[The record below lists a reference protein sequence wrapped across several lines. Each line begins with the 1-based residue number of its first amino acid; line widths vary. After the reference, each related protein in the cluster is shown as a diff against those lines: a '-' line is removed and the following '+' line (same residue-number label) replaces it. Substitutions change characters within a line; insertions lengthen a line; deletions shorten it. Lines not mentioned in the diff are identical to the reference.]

1 MKPMTLCEK
10 VLSRTSGRDSVSP
23 GEFIWAEPDLIIHYD
38 WPGLSD
44 AMTDQ
49 LDQELLVKVKNP
61 EKCFFFID
69 HMIPSNQTEA
79 LFHQKTRDWVKGQG
93 IPLSEW
99 QGIGHQVSA
108 ELGLAHP
115 GELIVHGDAH
125 VQVLGAYGALTFSLL
140 TDVITPYALGKF
152 WLEVPK
158 SIRINLK
165 GSFPKG
171 VQGRDLMNRLLCDI
185 GPDGAIGSV
194 IEFTGDGAES
204 MPLDERMSLLSE
216 IVFCGAYCGVFP
228 GDELSIRDLKER
240 TGKDYQTQRADPGAE
255 YSKELTY
262 DLSEMTPYVVAP
274 ESLYAGKPIMECLGI
289 PLNQGY
295 IGSCACGRKKDLDIA
310 AEILK
315 GKKIAEGFRL
325 FVVPTS
331 REAMVHASK
340 NGSLAVLLEA
350 GAFVSSPTCD
360 YCYGKLACMIK
371 GERAIS
377 TGTLN
382 VPGRMGSMEAE
393 IYLGSAATVAASA
406 VSGTLTD
413 PRTFFGNGGAA

>member
-1 MKPMTLCEK
+1 MNICEK
-10 VLSRTSGRDSVSP
+10 ILARTTGRDSVSP
-23 GEFIWAEPDLIIHYD
+23 GEFIWASPDLIIHYD

-44 AMTDQ
+44 EMASQ
-49 LDQELLVKVKNP
+49 LDNELGVKTKNP

-69 HMIPSNQTEA
+69 HLLPSNHNEA
-79 LFHQKTRDWVKGQG
+79 IFHQATRDWVKEQE

-140 TDVITPYALGKF
+140 TDVVTPFALGKF
-152 WLEVPK
+152 WLEVPT
-158 SIRINLK
+158 SIKVELT
-165 GSFPKG
+165 GSFPPG

-194 IEFTGDGAES
+194 MEFVGDGS
-204 MPLDERMSLLSE
+204 KNMSIDDRMGLLSE

-228 GDELSIRDLKER
+228 GDEISIADLKKR
-240 TGKDYQTQRADPGAE
+240 TGKDFPTLCSDPDAE
-255 YSKELTY
+255 YLKVLKY
-262 DLSEMTPYVVAP
+262 DLSEMSPYVVAP
-274 ESLYAGKPIMECLGI
+274 ESLYAGKPIGDCLGV

-295 IGSCACGRKKDLDIA
+295 IGSCACGRKEDLDIA

-315 GKKIAEGFRL
+315 GHKIAEGFRL
-325 FVVPTS
+325 FVVPSS
-331 REAMVHASK
+331 RESMVHAAK
-340 NGSLAVLLEA
+340 NGSLATLLEA
-350 GAFVSSPTCD
+350 GAFISSPSCD
-360 YCYGKLACMIK
+360 YCYGKLACMMA

-382 VPGRMGSMEAE
+382 VPGRMGSLESE

-406 VSGTLTD
+406 ITGKLTD
-413 PRTFFGNGGAA
+413 PRTFFENGGV